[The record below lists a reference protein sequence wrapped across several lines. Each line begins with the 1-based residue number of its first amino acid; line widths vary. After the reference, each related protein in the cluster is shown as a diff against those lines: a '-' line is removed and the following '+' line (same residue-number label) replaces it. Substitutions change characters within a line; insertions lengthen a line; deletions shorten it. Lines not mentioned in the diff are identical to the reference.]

1 MELTKS
7 ETTISQK
14 VNIPSKTKRTGES
27 NRTKPLKPKSTLHKV
42 RQSKKESKERMRIS
56 HDLIKKGF
64 NVCYALDDFIKASLA
79 QNVIKM

>member
-42 RQSKKESKERMRIS
+42 RQSKKESKEWMRIS
-56 HDLIKKGF
+56 HDLTLPGLSLFYRHISLRGG
-64 NVCYALDDFIKASLA
+64 DFPPP
-79 QNVIKM
+79 